1 MPVGS
6 LVNAYDFFSNA
17 TEEAINTNPDNLQT
31 VSVDPSGETGLL
43 TLEPNLGTNPG
54 IYELGITAT
63 NDTDS
68 SKPAVLA
75 NNTFVVNV
83 LPSGQPDNPTIVD
96 FAMNGLTTQTA
107 SIPMLGAHNGITNG
121 STQNL
126 QLLLPN
132 GGNPAGEGITV
143 NSITPV
149 ITGTDTATIQA
160 NLTVDSTLVANNT
173 STVTDSNG
181 TAHSNGILLE
191 FTASPLANGYPLT
204 PYTEMV
210 YIIPQ

>member
-1 MPVGS
+1 
-6 LVNAYDFFSNA
+6 
-17 TEEAINTNPDNLQT
+17 
-31 VSVDPSGETGLL
+31 
-43 TLEPNLGTNPG
+43 
-54 IYELGITAT
+54 
-63 NDTDS
+63 
-68 SKPAVLA
+68 
-75 NNTFVVNV
+75 V